1 MCSSVSRFIP
11 ESTRWLINQNR
22 IDEAKALIKIAAKE
36 NKFSITDEQLDTLL
50 ISEVKP
56 EIQIAN
62 NKATVLD
69 IFKHSNL
76 RKRSLII
83 LFDW

>member
-1 MCSSVSRFIP
+1 MISSRFIP
-11 ESTRWLINQNR
+11 ESTRWLISQNR
-22 IDEAKALIKIAAKE
+22 ISEAKTLIKIAAKA
-36 NKFSITDEQLDTLL
+36 NKKTITDDQLHNLL
-50 ISEVKP
+50 ISDAKP
-56 EIQIAN
+56 VNRLDNQ
-62 NKATVLD
+62 ATVLD